1 MHAMCCSL
9 KLHLFDN
16 NNNINDVNT
25 HAHNNKQV
33 LGDAAG
39 SVNLLKG
46 IKGA

>member
-1 MHAMCCSL
+1 MHAMYCSL

-16 NNNINDVNT
+16 NNNDVNT
-25 HAHNNKQV
+25 NNNKQV